1 MARGGGE
8 VGLLEEIAANAVAAS
23 GVQLVD
29 GWLLRAWPEAPF
41 RRSNAVLPIRCD
53 PGSLDERLVLVEEF
67 YRRHGLPVR
76 YQISPA
82 VEPADLDAV
91 LAARGYFVEAPVLV
105 QVARAADV
113 AARTR
118 RDAPRRAA
126 SSRRRR
132 ATRPGS
138 NSTPR
143 RRTTRGSARASRPTA
158 GCCAA

>member
-8 VGLLEEIAANAVAAS
+8 VGLLEELAANAVAAS

-29 GWLLRAWPEAPF
+29 GWLLRVWPEAPF

-82 VEPADLDAV
+82 VEPTTN
-91 LAARGYFVEAPVLV
+91 RTTTPV
-105 QVARAADV
+105 
-113 AARTR
+113 
-118 RDAPRRAA
+118 
-126 SSRRRR
+126 
-132 ATRPGS
+132 TRPDS
-138 NSTPR
+138 CSACSTAEVISTVWPSPR
-143 RRTTRGSARASRPTA
+143 VWVLIFLETTI
-158 GCCAA
+158 